1 LLPHDVFVQIQAGTE
16 QPAHADIARAR
27 LIFARCW
34 ARVSARTRGLGRM
47 WSPMLETISDR
58 NFETG
63 AKTNFDLVPQFQV
76 TLSQRQHI
84 RANIGWRFPVNNTS
98 GRNSML
104 VFYLLWI
111 GSMAAC
117 GKAGDENI
125 LHLAG
130 CHSGLAGCGGEAQN
144 PAAGVSDFRPLLCLS

>member
-1 LLPHDVFVQIQAGTE
+1 
-16 QPAHADIARAR
+16 
-27 LIFARCW
+27 
-34 ARVSARTRGLGRM
+34 
-47 WSPMLETISDR
+47 MLETISDR
-58 NFETG
+58 NSKP
-63 AKTNFDLVPQFQV
+63 AQRRISIWAAVPV

-104 VFYLLWI
+104 VFTFFGI